1 MFRWVNFLSFLSSSP
16 TTKLSPSAFHYNFGL
31 ATDPDDLVQA
41 WEVQLHA
48 LPDTI
53 FQSSRCVV
61 KKLQESMTRIAAART
76 VSLSASFSF
85 LC

>member
-1 MFRWVNFLSFLSSSP
+1 MFIWVNFLFLLSSSP
-16 TTKLSPSAFHYNFGL
+16 TTKLNPSAFHYNFGL

-41 WEVQLHA
+41 WEVLFYV

-53 FQSSRCVV
+53 FQSSCCVV
-61 KKLQESMTRIAAART
+61 EKLQESMTRIAAAHT